1 MKLAQALAERA
12 ILQKQIDSLRQRL
25 HTNSKVQEG
34 EAPAEDPVALM
45 AQLQDNC
52 LALEQLMTRI
62 NLTNANTLA
71 DGEPLTAKLARRDCL
86 RLKINILRD
95 FAAAAAASATVV
107 RGTRTEIK
115 IKSTVPVAPL
125 QKHIDDLGKDLRE
138 LDARIQELNWTTDL
152 Q

>member
-95 FAAAAAASATVV
+95 FAAAASATVV